1 MFPDKRIDGKYG
13 GRNLAKIHRHSQV
26 MDPVNS
32 VPAEIGRIDINV
44 ENACLEYMFAPL

>member
-1 MFPDKRIDGKYG
+1 M
-13 GRNLAKIHRHSQV
+13 AKIHRHSQV

-44 ENACLEYMFAPL
+44 ENIYFEYMFVLL